1 VVAQRRV
8 AVIGGGVSGL
18 GTAYHL
24 TDTARRSTVPAD
36 PGPLVTVFEAEPR
49 LGGKVATE
57 VVAGLPVDT
66 GPDAVMVRAPA
77 ASRLLEELGLD
88 PLRREPA
95 GTGAFVWAR
104 GRLRPLPMGSMFGVP
119 DRLLPLLRSG
129 LVGPIGFVRA
139 GADLVLPRRECP
151 EADPTIEQL
160 LRPRF
165 GRQVY
170 EHLIEPMLGGVH
182 AGRASRLS
190 ARSAVPEVSALIAGH
205 RSLYLALRA
214 RGSHSSGSRSSG
226 SRSSGPRPTGPR
238 SSGAALVSL
247 DGGLDRLIDA
257 LRVAIMHAPGAR
269 VLTGTAV
276 TSVRRIG
283 RCYTVLADGTAPLEV
298 DDVVIA
304 TPAWEAARLLGPL
317 APAAATQAAAI
328 PYAGVATVTLA
339 YPPSAI
345 GRPLDGT
352 GFLVPPS
359 EHRLLVGC
367 SWLTA
372 KWPQLRSDRV
382 AVLRCMVGRDGEE
395 AWAELDDARLTAAV
409 RAELAASMGVSGEP
423 LEVHVRRMPRAM
435 PQYTVGHGDRLA
447 AIEAALAGLPGVWLT
462 GAGYRGVGI
471 AGCLGQA
478 ETAAAAVLSRSLE
491 TVTA

>member
-24 TDTARRSTVPAD
+24 TGAARRPSD
-36 PGPLVTVFEAEPR
+36 PPDRLPQVTVYEADPR
-49 LGGKVATE
+49 LGGKVAT
-57 VVAGLPVDT
+57 VQVAGLPVDT
-66 GPDAVMVRAPA
+66 GPDAVMVRAAA
-77 ASRLLEELGLD
+77 ASLLLGELGLD
-88 PLRREPA
+88 PLRQAPA

-104 GRLRPLPMGSMFGVP
+104 GRLRPLPPGSMFGVP

-139 GADLVLPRRECP
+139 AADVVSPRRESP
-151 EADPTIEQL
+151 DADPTIEQL

-170 EHLIEPMLGGVH
+170 ENLIEPMLGGVH

-190 ARSAVPEVSALIAGH
+190 ARSAVPEVAALIEGR
-205 RSLYLALRA
+205 RSIYLALRA
-214 RGSHSSGSRSSG
+214 RASRT
-226 SRSSGPRPTGPR
+226 R
-238 SSGAALVSL
+238 GAQPSVPALVSL
-247 DGGLDRLIDA
+247 DGGLVRLIDA
-257 LRVAIMHAPGAR
+257 LRAAILLAPGAH
-269 VLTGTAV
+269 VLTGTRV
-276 TSVRRIG
+276 TSVQRTGGRRYVVVAEG
-283 RCYTVLADGTAPLEV
+283 VPSLEV

-317 APAAATQAAAI
+317 SPAAAAGAAAI
-328 PYAGVATVTLA
+328 RYAGVATVTLA
-339 YPPSAI
+339 YPPTAV

-352 GFLVPPS
+352 GFLVPPA

-382 AVLRCMVGRDGEE
+382 VLLRCMVGRDGDQ
-395 AWAELDDARLTAAV
+395 AWAELDDAALTAAV

-423 LEVHVRRMPRAM
+423 LAVHVRRMPRAM
-435 PQYTVGHGDRLA
+435 PQYTVGHGDRLTA
-447 AIEAALAGLPGVWLT
+447 MDAALAGLPGVRVT

-471 AGCLGQA
+471 AGCLAQA
-478 ETAAAAVLSRSLE
+478 EAAAAAVLSRSLE